1 MLPKRLAHFHIE
13 FHNFAHL
20 DFHKKM
26 SMYMEYL
33 IKRLSTTLTLNS
45 KGIPATEK
53 IRKQSLSSEHMRI
66 KQINKGIIK

>member
-1 MLPKRLAHFHIE
+1 MLNYLIIAVTTAILCLLMFICIT
-13 FHNFAHL
+13 
-20 DFHKKM
+20 
-26 SMYMEYL
+26 MYMEYL

-66 KQINKGIIK
+66 KQNHKGVIK